1 MLCNT
6 RYDFE
11 HLRFCIYF
19 IECGVSPARNFEP
32 AIQINDGCDHRIS
45 FNVFEWLE
53 FTKTLIHII
62 EEEEKEITTQFWEN
76 FTINVIPINYKSN
89 DSFKT
94 RKITLTKNS
103 TYLMLMEGDII
114 EILRIDTL
122 LSAKLEMLHKLIFF
136 TYYYNLLKSVNRI
149 MMENNCNNLSV
160 IEIARIVCNS
170 NNSVEN
176 YCMQECLFYLSE
188 RVMYDFNNYKIKYF

>member
-1 MLCNT
+1 LLALAFVPADDVINA
-6 RYDFE
+6 FE
-11 HLRFCIYF
+11 ELMKSYCYSTNEEVLDGVTSYF
-19 IECGVSPARNFEP
+19 ETNWIGKRLGSAPRHP
-32 AIQINDGCDHRIS
+32 IS
-45 FNVFEWLE
+45 LF
-53 FTKTLIHII
+53 
-62 EEEEKEITTQFWEN
+62 
-76 FTINVIPINYKSN
+76 NYKSN

-103 TYLMLMEGDII
+103 TYLILMEEDTI

-122 LSAKLEMLHKLIFF
+122 LSAKLEMLHKLKFF

-160 IEIARIVCNS
+160 IEITRIVCIS

-188 RVMYDFNNYKIKYF
+188 GVMYDFNNYKIKL

>member
-1 MLCNT
+1 MT
-6 RYDFE
+6 E

-19 IECGVSPARNFEP
+19 IECGLSPARNFEP
-32 AIQINDGCDHRIS
+32 AIQINDCCDHRIS
-45 FNVFEWLE
+45 FNVFEWFE

-62 EEEEKEITTQFWEN
+62 EEEGKEKEITTQFWEN

-103 TYLMLMEGDII
+103 TYLILMEEDII
-114 EILRIDTL
+114 EILRIETL
-122 LSAKLEMLHKLIFF
+122 LSTNLEMLHKFNFF
-136 TYYYNLLKSVNRI
+136 TYYYNLLKTVNRI

-188 RVMYDFNNYKIKYF
+188 RVMYDFNNYKIKL